1 MAATTLCE
9 GVAHAT
15 IFAFLGILVYLV
27 WRRWSPAA
35 GSLAAATT
43 LVLMTLVSA
52 LSFCPWPRWA
62 PIFDISRLASIAA
75 VSAQPSGTR
84 DETSQLKSGQRTTS
98 LPSPARDEIQ
108 GRPPEATFDPFG
120 ILTIPWRAAIQPGS
134 SREWRWL
141 SWAALAVVGTMAL
154 GLFRLATGLW
164 AMRRLRSLS
173 APLLDPAWRDD
184 LDILR
189 AEMGC
194 RQPVELRSSAN
205 LDTPATFG
213 CRRVLILLPGD
224 CQTWDDAE
232 RRAVLAHELAHV
244 CRGDFLTGLLAQ
256 VCLASQFYHPLAH
269 WLSARLRL
277 EQELAADAWSA
288 RLSGGNLPYLTTLA
302 QLALRRDDRALGWPA
317 RAFLPSRGTFVRR
330 IEMLRNSKHVHHALL
345 SSRSR
350 ILTIGLLAACSLV
363 VAGLRGPIS
372 PLLGQAQ
379 TASARAA
386 VAGRLT
392 FAKGEFDLSY
402 LPVETKMFVAA
413 QPASLL
419 SHPEMAPAV
428 KLLKD
433 GPLGQSGLGIAP
445 EAINQIVVFWE
456 GAAPGSTP
464 SHAPVPVPPPS
475 GFIMRSTARQDW
487 KTALGR
493 LVPDA
498 REVEH
503 AGKSYLRPGQASQAP
518 MCAYLADE
526 NTVVLAGEELLR
538 RIIEDRDAPAAAH
551 SWDEAWKALSKGQL
565 NAVFETRWLRR
576 GLNRDQLQR
585 PGPGGLT
592 YETIAPLFE
601 KTRAYAVGIH
611 ANGELKTDLVSIAST
626 PDSVKPLT
634 ETLQALLT
642 LGRNALRSQQR
653 EIPQQVQQPGEA
665 QTWVLGIMASLLDRA
680 TIEFAG
686 QTVHMRSSCPVERAQ
701 ESRVVSLFLQGA
713 RTDAQRQQNVN
724 NLKQIGLAF
733 HNYADARG
741 HFPPP
746 VLYGGSTGK
755 VPYSWRVAILPF
767 LEQSD
772 LYSQYNFDE
781 PWDGPNNRK
790 LIDKM
795 PSVYGYPSLTG
806 SNQSHPAYFVF
817 TGPETILGKGDK
829 PSFADVFDG
838 TSNTILAVDASRDIP
853 WTKPE
858 DIPFD
863 SKGPLPEV
871 GGFTPDGFDALFGD
885 GSVKHIKKSINPTIF
900 KALITRAGGEVIDRT
915 SF

>member
-1 MAATTLCE
+1 MAAAILWE
-9 GVAHAT
+9 GGVHAT
-15 IFAFLGILVYLV
+15 AFALLGILVYLV

-43 LVLMTLVSA
+43 LVLMTLVSV
-52 LSFCPWPRWA
+52 LSFCPWPRWG
-62 PIFDISRLASIAA
+62 PVLDVSRLASVVA
-75 VSAQPSGTR
+75 VSAQFSGTR

-108 GRPPEATFDPFG
+108 GKPPEAAFDPFG
-120 ILTIPWRAAIQPGS
+120 ILTIPWRAADQPGS
-134 SREWRWL
+134 SREWRWWN
-141 SWAALAVVGTMAL
+141 WAALALVGAMAM

-173 APLLDPAWRDD
+173 AALLDPAWRDD
-184 LDILR
+184 LEILR

-194 RQPVELRSSAN
+194 RQPVELRSYAN
-205 LDTPATFG
+205 LDTPATIG
-213 CRRVLILLPGD
+213 CRRVLILMPGD
-224 CQTWDDAE
+224 WQTWDGAE

-244 CRGDFLTGLLAQ
+244 CRGDFITGLLAQ
-256 VCLASQFYHPLAH
+256 VCLVTQFYHPLAH

-277 EQELAADAWSA
+277 EQVLAADAWSA
-288 RLSGGNLPYLTTLA
+288 RISGGTLPYLTTLA
-302 QLALRRDDRALGWPA
+302 QLALRRDDRAPGWPA

-330 IEMLRNSKHVHHALL
+330 IEMLRNSTDVRHALL

-350 ILTIGLLAACSLV
+350 ILTIGLLAACSLQ

-372 PLLGQAQ
+372 PLLGQAR
-379 TASARAA
+379 TTGAAGVGGISAD
-386 VAGRLT
+386 G
-392 FAKGEFDLSY
+392 DINLSY
-402 LPVETKMFVAA
+402 LPAETKMLVTV

-445 EAINQIVVFWE
+445 EAIDQIVVFWE
-456 GAAPGSTP
+456 GASPGSTP

-475 GFIMRSTARQDW
+475 GFIMRSTTRQDW

-498 REVEH
+498 REVQH
-503 AGKSYLRPGQASQAP
+503 AGKSYLRPGEASQAP

-526 NTVVLAGEELLR
+526 NTVILTDEELLR
-538 RIIEDRDAPAAAH
+538 TIIEDRDTPAAAH

-565 NAVFETRWLRR
+565 NAVFDTRWLRR

-592 YETIAPLFE
+592 FETIAPLFE
-601 KTRAYAVGIH
+601 KTRAYGVAIH
-611 ANGELKTDLVSIAST
+611 ADGELKTDLVSIAST

-634 ETLQALLT
+634 ETIQALLT

-653 EIPQQVQQPGEA
+653 ETPQQVQQPREA
-665 QTWVLGIMASLLDRA
+665 QTWVLGIMAGLLDRA
-680 TIEFAG
+680 TIESAG
-686 QTVHMRSSCPVERAQ
+686 QTVHLRSSCPVERAQ

-713 RTDAQRQQNVN
+713 RTDAQRQRSVN

-733 HNYADARG
+733 HNDADAKG

-755 VPYSWRVAILPF
+755 VPYSWRVAILPY
-767 LEQSD
+767 LEAQD

-806 SNQSHPAYFVF
+806 SDQSHPAYFVF

-838 TSNTILAVDASRDIP
+838 TSNTILAVDATRNIP
-853 WTKPE
+853 WTKPQ

-863 SKGPLPEV
+863 PKGPLPEV

-885 GSVKHIKKSINPTIF
+885 GSVRHVKKSINPNIF
-900 KALITRAGGEVIDRT
+900 KALITRAGGEVIDHS